1 MKKFLLAFAI
11 LVSLSAPA
19 YVLGASDTGGGGPQ
33 SVTGTQP
40 QSVTGTQGNAAQQT
54 PPSPASNFQLQNP
67 LGFST
72 ICGLIKGLLNAVLTL
87 GVPIAVFFLVFAGF
101 KFVVARGS
109 PDGIKKARENIVNVF
124 IGIAIFLGAWFL
136 GQVIAN
142 TLNSVT
148 GGAVSGINSC
158 N

>member
-1 MKKFLLAFAI
+1 MKKFFLSLTLASMLLG
-11 LVSLSAPA
+11 SAPVHVWA
-19 YVLGASDTGGGGPQ
+19 IENTTSGGYDTTSGGYNTTSGGGSQ
-33 SVTGTQP
+33 
-40 QSVTGTQGNAAQQT
+40 
-54 PPSPASNFQLQNP
+54 PPSPASNFQLEP
-67 LGFST
+67 PTSFRS
-72 ICGLIKGLLNAVLTL
+72 ICGLIKALLNAVLTL
-87 GVPIAVFFLVFAGF
+87 GVPIAVFFLIWAGF

-109 PDGIKKARENIVNVF
+109 PDGIKKARTNIVNVF

-158 N
+158 T